1 MTISVKIKSSTNY
14 VAFETPTEVD
24 LIIRIVPET
33 FVRFTGIN
41 YVILLDNS
49 PSMRRENKMQ
59 TAIAA
64 ANKLSNE
71 IPPGNYLSIYL
82 FSNDLEK
89 LYEGQTGTPINIPME
104 IKKGYTTNF
113 YKAITKI
120 LDIVKGY
127 STPVKLI
134 ILSDGKPTDKR
145 NLNDYEPIQVPPHVQ
160 IISIG
165 IGNDYNEAIM
175 KRLADKGAGLYYHIL
190 DPSQLPTL
198 FAQLKVSD
206 VAGYNLV
213 INVPPGFEVLN
224 YEMPVSIPILDKAIT
239 IYAVGNVPP
248 GNQPVVLTVTGSY
261 YDPARG
267 SIIQINEPIYLQRA
281 SHEMVQQRINHSV
294 VAEVR
299 YFNLLRQYGNALMKG
314 NNKEATQ
321 IAQEL
326 LSAAEQ
332 TRREDLIEET
342 RKLTGD
348 KKTDLSEIT
357 KTMRKQ

>member
-1 MTISVKIKSSTNY
+1 MTISVKIKSSTNF
-14 VAFETPTEVD
+14 VAFERPTEVD
-24 LIIRIVPET
+24 LIIRIVPES
-33 FVRFTGIN
+33 FVKFSGIH
-41 YVILLDNS
+41 YVILIDNS
-49 PSMRRENKMQ
+49 PSMLKENKLQ
-59 TAIAA
+59 TAIAS
-64 ANKLSNE
+64 ANRLSNE

-89 LYEGQTGTPINIPME
+89 IYEGQTGVPVMIPQQ

-113 YKAITKI
+113 HKAITKI
-120 LDIVKGY
+120 LEIVRGY
-127 STPVKLI
+127 TTPVKLI

-145 NLNDYEPIQVPPHVQ
+145 NVKDYEGIQIPPHVQ

-175 KRLADKGAGLYYHIL
+175 KRLADKGAGVYYHIL
-190 DPSQLPTL
+190 DPSQLPTI
-198 FAQLKVSD
+198 FVQQKVSD

-213 INVPPGFEVLN
+213 LNVPPGFEVLN
-224 YEMPVSIPILDKAIT
+224 YEMPVNIPIIDKAIT
-239 IYAVGNVPP
+239 VYAVGNIPA
-248 GNQPVVLTVTGSY
+248 GGQPVVLNVSGSY

-267 SIIQINEPIYLQRA
+267 MIVPINEAIYLQRA
-281 SHEMVQQRINHSV
+281 PYAVVQQNINQSV

-299 YFNLLRQYGNALMKG
+299 YFNLLKQYGNALMMG
-314 NNKEATQ
+314 NTKEATQ

-326 LSAAEQ
+326 IVAAEQ

-348 KKTDLSEIT
+348 KKADLSEVT
-357 KTMRKQ
+357 RTMRQQ

>member
-1 MTISVKIKSSTNY
+1 MTISLKIKSSTNY
-14 VAFETPTEVD
+14 VALEKPTEVD
-24 LIIRIVPET
+24 LIIRIVPES
-33 FVRFTGIN
+33 FVRFTGIH
-41 YVILLDNS
+41 YVILIDNS
-49 PSMRRENKMQ
+49 PSMRKENKMQ

-64 ANKLSNE
+64 ANKLANE

-89 LYEGQTGTPINIPME
+89 LYEGQTGMPINIPPE
-104 IKKGYTTNF
+104 VKKGYTTNF
-113 YKAITKI
+113 HKAINKA
-120 LDIVKGY
+120 LEMVRGY

-145 NLNDYEPIQVPPHVQ
+145 NLSDYEPIQVPPHVQ

-175 KRLADKGAGLYYHIL
+175 KRLADKGSGVYYHIL
-190 DPSQLPTL
+190 DPSQLPVL
-198 FAQLKVSD
+198 FAQQKVSD

-213 INVPPGFEVLN
+213 LNVPPGFEVLN
-224 YEMPVSIPILDKAIT
+224 YEMPVNIPIVDKAVT
-239 IYAVGNVPP
+239 VYAVGNVPP
-248 GNQPVVLTVTGSY
+248 GNQPVVLNVTGSY

-267 SIIQINEPIYLQRA
+267 GIVQINEPLYLQRA
-281 SHEMVQQRINHSV
+281 SYAMVQQSINQSV

-299 YFNLLRQYGNALMKG
+299 YFNLLKQYGNALMVG

-326 LSAAEQ
+326 LTAAEQ

-348 KKTDLSEIT
+348 KKSDLSEVT
-357 KTMRKQ
+357 RTMRKQ